1 MGKAEDL
8 KKSAKEKRQEKAREK
23 AGAVAK
29 KDKVE
34 EVDETAEVC
43 PMCVHAGSTWRN
55 ARHRAI
61 RKNRECSLACI
72 WNLFITC
79 SRCRACEPCLGLFEK
94 WRTDELTDVACRS

>member
-1 MGKAEDL
+1 MGKAEDV

-43 PMCVHAGSTWRN
+43 PMRPGVAGSTRRN

-61 RKNRECSLACI
+61 RKNRECFARLHLESFYHMFTLSCM
-72 WNLFITC
+72 
-79 SRCRACEPCLGLFEK
+79 RAVFGLVREMEK
-94 WRTDELTDVACRS
+94 G